1 MTCEEFSNEFD
12 ILYNNIM
19 SNKAPGLD
27 EYEKSVF
34 LTRAQ
39 DDIVKRYFTAKGNK
53 DIEGFD
59 SSIKRNIDFSLLYN
73 KYIVSLNDLNQII
86 FNQQYKPIILKELK
100 RRFNNLLV
108 GTEIDETTEV
118 HDITGSPKANNFTDK
133 DYIYPKDESDFICVT
148 TSGVKG
154 QYTLGIKVRINPS
167 YLKKIIGITNEKINI
182 TQDLAW
188 FIHPSAS
195 LTEHDVIN
203 YSCLDSDEDTALS
216 ILSGWVDKLI
226 YTNNDEN
233 LFKNVAEL
241 TYEIDDLFLPINDE
255 ILVKE
260 SATNKNKIL
269 QILPISTTEYIRMMS
284 KPFKQPLKNQAWKLQ
299 DQQLSNSPTVKLI
312 YGYNNIF
319 QQYTLRYLVH
329 PTPIILSPL
338 TSTDLSIN
346 GYKGSEDV
354 EELSPSKTSKAIYP
368 LTCKLSKEIHSEILQ
383 RAVELAKA
391 AYLGDLSS
399 TVQIG
404 NVSSTNLGQVN
415 SVPQND
421 DRYSRQ

>member
-19 SNKAPGLD
+19 SNQAPGLD

-53 DIEGFD
+53 DVEGFD

-73 KYIVSLNDLNQII
+73 KYEISFDDLKKI
-86 FNQQYKPIILKELK
+86 FHKPIASKILKKVQRAISGAEIVK
-100 RRFNNLLV
+100 DDNTNN
-108 GTEIDETTEV
+108 I
-118 HDITGSPKANNFTDK
+118 HDITNDPIKTK
-133 DYIYPKDESDFICVT
+133 DFKSNHYVYPKDEGDFICIT
-148 TSGVKG
+148 QTGITDAN
-154 QYTLGIKVRINPS
+154 YTNGIFLRINPS
-167 YLKKIIGITNEKINI
+167 FLKKASGITNENV
-182 TQDLAW
+182 
-188 FIHPSAS
+188 S
-195 LTEHDVIN
+195 LNLVNALVIN
-203 YSCLDSDEDTALS
+203 GSDIESLYEGHYHLKNKDLFTETAFDVTN
-216 ILSGWVDKLI
+216 IN
-226 YTNNDEN
+226 YTNVEE

-260 SATNKNKIL
+260 SATNRNKIL
-269 QILPISTTEYIRMMS
+269 QVLPISTIEYIRMMS

-299 DQQLSNSPTVKLI
+299 DQQVSNSPTVKLI
-312 YGYNNIF
+312 YGYNNLF

-338 TSTDLSIN
+338 ASTDLSIN

-354 EELSPSKTSKAIYP
+354 GELSPSKTSKAIYP

-404 NVSSTNLGQVN
+404 SVSSTNLGQVN
-415 SVPQND
+415 SVPQNN